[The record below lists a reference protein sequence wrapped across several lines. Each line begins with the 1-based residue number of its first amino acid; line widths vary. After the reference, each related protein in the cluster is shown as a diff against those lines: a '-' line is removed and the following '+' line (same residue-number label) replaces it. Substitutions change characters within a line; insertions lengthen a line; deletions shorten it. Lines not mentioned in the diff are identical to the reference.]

1 MESSS
6 KPPFLLCSKLHTG
19 SYRIRRYQQSH
30 KKENKM
36 SRIADITGHK
46 ASSQVPK
53 THVLPKNPNEKNQYF
68 HFPVNKLIFHRLKVL
83 KDKLE

>member
-53 THVLPKNPNEKNQYF
+53 THVLTKIQMRRISISIF
-68 HFPVNKLIFHRLKVL
+68 QLIN
-83 KDKLE
+83 

>member
-1 MESSS
+1 
-6 KPPFLLCSKLHTG
+6 
-19 SYRIRRYQQSH
+19 
-30 KKENKM
+30 M

-53 THVLPKNPNEKNQYF
+53 THVLTKNPNEKNQYF